1 MACNKNLQQKKQTE
15 ENTKT
20 KDKPEN
26 HRNESGTQGMRKGQ
40 ETGHDDNNRQ
50 TKLKLSEQQV

>member
-50 TKLKLSEQQV
+50 TNKN